1 MSDDQDQKIPTEN
14 EIITIVYL
22 FVLFSDLAPTSS
34 APTPVLCV
42 FVMSSELHAV
52 CVCAVQQPLYAL
64 YEQQ

>member
-14 EIITIVYL
+14 EIIFL
-22 FVLFSDLAPTSS
+22 CFLGSCAHQCAHRL
-34 APTPVLCV
+34 TPPPGVLCV